1 MTSEGTVRGSVARNG
16 RVAAFAVAAT
26 REQRVEQ
33 VRLATARLASSRASV
48 ATRLR
53 PRVSKLRPSSIRAQV
68 PKPY

>member
-33 VRLATARLASSRASV
+33 VRLAAARLASSRASV

-53 PRVSKLRPSSIRAQV
+53 PRVSKLRPSSIRVQV